1 MDGTRL
7 QSLLERGA
15 GITALHVGTPY
26 LGYRPIA
33 AEAPLSTAAQYGPV
47 MAAFDARSGRFQRP
61 SMVAESVWVGVF
73 DASVTAAGDYLVGAA
88 GTFFIATQ
96 PALLP
101 PVCILTNRTLSLS
114 RPGAPG
120 QVGANSYGGVAKALQ
135 TALLAGWPGSVTD
148 ASGAAPGLPGEQRF
162 AAWSV
167 RLPALPVDPQAGD
180 MLGDDLGHS
189 YVVVAAG
196 QTDGFWQLAARQM
209 T

>member
-7 QSLLERGA
+7 QALLERGA
-15 GITALHVGTPY
+15 GIAALHVGTPY
-26 LGYRPIA
+26 LGYRPALA
-33 AEAPLSTAAQYGPV
+33 AAPLSATAQYGPI
-47 MAAFDARSGRFQRP
+47 MAAFDARRGRSQQP
-61 SMVAESVWVGVF
+61 PPVAESVWVGVF
-73 DASVTAAGDYLVGAA
+73 DTGVTATGDYLVGAA
-88 GTFFIATQ
+88 GSFFIAAQ

-120 QVGANSYGGVAKALQ
+120 QVGANGYGGVSKALQ
-135 TALLAGWPGSVTD
+135 TTLLAGWPGLVTD
-148 ASGAAPGLPGEQRF
+148 ASGASPGLPGEQRL

-167 RLPALPVDPQAGD
+167 RLPALPVEPQAGD
-180 MLGDDLGHS
+180 MLGDDVGRS

-196 QTDGFWQLAARQM
+196 QADGFWQLAARQM

>member
-7 QSLLERGA
+7 QSMLERGA

-26 LGYRPIA
+26 LGYRPA
-33 AEAPLSTAAQYGPV
+33 LAEAPLSAAAQYGPI

-61 SMVAESVWVGVF
+61 STLAEDVWVGVF

-88 GTFFIATQ
+88 GTFFIAAQ

-101 PVCILTNRTLSLS
+101 PVCILTNRTLWLS

-120 QVGANSYGGVAKALQ
+120 QVGANGYGGVSKTLQ
-135 TALLAGWPGSVTD
+135 TELLAGWPGLVTD
-148 ASGAAPGLPGEQRF
+148 ASGASPGLPGEQRL

-167 RLPALPVDPQAGD
+167 RLPTLPVEPQAGD

-196 QTDGFWQLAARQM
+196 QADGFWQLAARQM

>member
-7 QSLLERGA
+7 QSLLVRGA

-26 LGYRPIA
+26 LGHRPA
-33 AEAPLSTAAQYGPV
+33 SPEAPLSAAAQYGPI
-47 MAAFDARSGRFQRP
+47 MAAFDTTSGRFHRP
-61 SMVAESVWVGVF
+61 SVVAESVWVGVF
-73 DASVTAAGDYLVGAA
+73 DASVTAAGDYLTGAA

-114 RPGAPG
+114 RPGAPA
-120 QVGANSYGGVAKALQ
+120 QVGVNRYGGVSRALQ